1 MTVTLHVDA
10 VRWRDNLARAIG
22 DRRTSLGWPGTGDVI
37 GVIKGNGYGFGQALL
52 AREAQRAGLT
62 TVAVGTVF
70 EAAEV
75 LEHFSGDVLV
85 LEPYEPRDDAASR
98 QWLQLDKSPH
108 SARLIRTIASHVA
121 AGAITVPKSRVVVE
135 LLTSV
140 RRFGIAADEIPGV
153 LGLLKD
159 TAHIEGVAL
168 HLPLATPT
176 SGDAVLEVV
185 ERASTWLTELDTAGF
200 ALDHPAHRVMVSHLD
215 LEQLRRLRAGLPE
228 VPIAPRVGTA
238 LWLGDADALR
248 VTGTVLAVHDPTDEG
263 VGYRQRKGAKGARLI
278 VVSGGT
284 SHGVALAAPSSNA
297 SLRQRAIAASSG
309 VLDAVGRTT
318 SPFTIAGEQRLFAE
332 PPHMH
337 VSLVWLPA
345 GVTAPNV
352 GDEVDIRVRNTTAHF
367 DRVLGLD

>member
-22 DRRTSLGWPGTGDVI
+22 DRRVALDWPDSGDVI

-52 AREAQRAGLT
+52 AQEAARAGLT

-85 LEPYEPRDDAASR
+85 LEPYEPRDDAASK
-98 QWLQLDKSPH
+98 QWLALEKTEHAP
-108 SARLIRTIASHVA
+108 RLIRTIASHVA
-121 AGAITVPKSRVVVE
+121 AGAITVMKARVVVE

-140 RRFGIAADEIPGV
+140 RRFGIKADEIPSV

-159 TAHIEGVAL
+159 GAQLEGVAL
-168 HLPLATPT
+168 HLPLTAPS

-185 ERASTWLTELDTAGF
+185 ERASQWLTELDTAGF
-200 ALDHPAHRVMVSHLD
+200 PIDHPAHRVMVSHLD
-215 LEQLRRLRAGLPE
+215 LDQLRRLHAGLPD

-238 LWLGDADALR
+238 LWLGDSSSFH
-248 VTGTVLAVHDPTDEG
+248 VTGTVLAVHDPSDDG
-263 VGYRQRKGAKGARLI
+263 VGYRQRRGPKGARLV

-284 SHGVALAAPSSNA
+284 SHGVALAAPSANA
-297 SLRQRAIAASSG
+297 NLRQRAIAASTG
-309 VLDAVGRTT
+309 MLDAVGRST

-337 VSLVWLPA
+337 VSLVWLPS

-352 GDEVDIRVRNTTAHF
+352 GEEVPIRVRNTTAHF
-367 DRVLGLD
+367 DRVVGLD